1 MFILGGGVSLLYS
14 RDVQLIASAFAR
26 RISILVDNTTTL
38 QLLGI
43 ICFAQAKGKGTKSIM
58 NLNIYLLFAQT
69 VYSLF

>member
-1 MFILGGGVSLLYS
+1 MFILGGSASLLYS

-26 RISILVDNTTTL
+26 RISILVDNTTNL

-43 ICFAQAKGKGTKSIM
+43 ICFAQAKGKGQKSTM
-58 NLNIYLLFAQT
+58 NLNIYLLFAQA